1 MELKLFGISHKTA
14 NLEMRESFVIN
25 DDHYSYMQNLLETKF
40 AGEIDSIFV
49 LSTCNRTEVYSY
61 CRGEDSH
68 QQFFQSIYKYLGC
81 DLDITKNFYQFSGIA
96 AFKHMCSV
104 ASGIESR
111 IIGEKEIF
119 G

>member
-68 QQFFQSIYKYLGC
+68 QQFFQSIYTYLGC
-81 DLDITKNFYQFSGIA
+81 ELEITKHFYQLSGIE

-104 ASGIESR
+104 A
-111 IIGEKEIF
+111 
-119 G
+119 